1 MSAGAWELG
10 RRPMAFVGEGGLRYN
25 GGFLITFG
33 AAWALTPVAGRLAH
47 RRGFLDHPGGHSTH
61 TAATPTLG
69 GLAIAVAFVAVGI
82 WAGGADGQLVTVLAG
97 AAMLAVA
104 GAVDDRRSLSPWLGL
119 RVAAGGAGAP

>member
-1 MSAGAWELG
+1 
-10 RRPMAFVGEGGLRYN
+10 MAFVSGEGLRYIAA
-25 GGFLITFG
+25 FLITFG

-104 GAVDDRRSLSPWLGL
+104 GARGGRGAFFSP
-119 RVAAGGAGAP
+119 R